1 MVMKRIGPE
10 LFKVPS
16 TFRTGS
22 GVRRVRRVRELFL
35 AKVESIIIPSMP
47 LSRRAL
53 ALIVLPDCVPMR
65 RTLRVTEG
73 DRIFRMVPLGTGS
86 ESRVSRKVT
95 RRMEGRKEEKGVR
108 EDSVTA
114 GLTRNPGR
122 QDRDRGCRR
131 RRSRRAR
138 DTGGRPSGFRG
149 FLLLRGI
156 DHFLPQSTGHRGH
169 GIRFDETRSSGGRAS

>member
-22 GVRRVRRVRELFL
+22 GVRRVRRVREWFL
-35 AKVESIIIPSMP
+35 AKVESIIIPSAP
-47 LSRRAL
+47 LSRRVL
-53 ALIVLPDCVPMR
+53 ALIVLPDCIPTR

-73 DRIFRMVPLGTGS
+73 DHIFRMVPLGTGS

-95 RRMEGRKEEKGVR
+95 RCMEGREEEERVR
-108 EDSVTA
+108 EDSVTV
-114 GLTRNPGR
+114 GLTRNPGS

-131 RRSRRAR
+131 HRSRRVR
-138 DTGGRPSGFRG
+138 DTGGRPEGFRG
-149 FLLLRGI
+149 FLLVRDI
-156 DHFLPQSTGHRGH
+156 YHFPPPSSGALGH
-169 GIRFDETRSSGGRAS
+169 GM

>member
-22 GVRRVRRVRELFL
+22 GVRRVRRVREWFL
-35 AKVESIIIPSMP
+35 AKVESIIIPSAL

-53 ALIVLPDCVPMR
+53 ALIFLPDCIPTR

-73 DRIFRMVPLGTGS
+73 DCIFRMVPLGTGS
-86 ESRVSRKVT
+86 ESRVPRKVM
-95 RRMEGRKEEKGVR
+95 RHMEGREGERKVR

-114 GLTRNPGR
+114 RLTRNPGS
-122 QDRDRGCRR
+122 QDRDWGCRCH
-131 RRSRRAR
+131 RSRWVRG
-138 DTGGRPSGFRG
+138 TGGRP
-149 FLLLRGI
+149 
-156 DHFLPQSTGHRGH
+156 
-169 GIRFDETRSSGGRAS
+169 